1 MLGHMS
7 HEAKIHPAQTQI
19 LRELL
24 FVPSARF
31 ADLQKLTAL
40 GSDHVK
46 FHIARLV
53 EVGYVVKSS
62 QGDYS
67 LTTAGKEYA
76 NKLDTDRNLIE
87 RQPKS
92 AVILVLENEGK
103 LLVQERLKHPYYGFW
118 GFPGG
123 KIRWGETIME
133 AAARELEEETG
144 LSADLTFRGVY
155 HELTKSKETGEVLE
169 DKIFQIVFGKNPQG
183 ELAEQ
188 FDGGRNAWLTLEEI
202 KNKDKVYK
210 SFDTEYE
217 FGIGKEVFSEQVQ
230 IYDQGEF

>member
-53 EVGYVVKSS
+53 EVGYVVKGS

-92 AVILVLENEGK
+92 AVILVIEDDGK

-133 AAARELEEETG
+133 AAARELKEETG
-144 LSADLTFRGVY
+144 LSAELTYRGVY

-169 DKIFQIVFGKNPQG
+169 DKIFQIVFGKNPRG
-183 ELAEQ
+183 ELAEK
-188 FDGGRNAWLTLEEI
+188 FDGGRNAWLTLDEI
-202 KNKDKVYK
+202 KAKDKVYK

>member
-1 MLGHMS
+1 MS

-31 ADLQKLTAL
+31 ADLQKLTEL
-40 GSDHVK
+40 SSDHVK

-53 EVGYVVKSS
+53 EVGYIGKNTE
-62 QGDYS
+62 GDYS

-92 AVILVLENEGK
+92 AVILVLENDEK

-169 DKIFQIVFGKNPQG
+169 DKIFQIVFGKNPAG
-183 ELAEQ
+183 KLVEQ
-188 FDGGRNAWLTLEEI
+188 FDGGRNAWLTLDEI
-202 KNKDKVYK
+202 KAKDKIYK

>member
-92 AVILVLENEGK
+92 AVILVLEHDGK

-133 AAARELEEETG
+133 AAARELKEETG

-169 DKIFQIVFGKNPQG
+169 DKIFQIVFGKNPTG
-183 ELAEQ
+183 KLAEK
-188 FDGGRNAWLTLEEI
+188 FDGGRNAWLTLDEV
-202 KNKDKVYK
+202 KAKDKVYK

-217 FGIGKEVFSEQVQ
+217 FGIGKEIFSEQVQ

>member
-1 MLGHMS
+1 MS

-40 GSDHVK
+40 SSDHVK

-53 EVGYVVKSS
+53 EVGYVNKNSD
-62 QGDYS
+62 GLYA

-92 AVILVLENEGK
+92 AVILVLEHEGR

-144 LSADLTFRGVY
+144 LTAELTFRGVY

-169 DKIFQIVFGKNPQG
+169 DKIFQIVFGKHPQG
-183 ELAEQ
+183 ELIEQ
-188 FDGGRNAWLTLEEI
+188 FDGGRNAWLRLDEI
-202 KNKDKVYK
+202 KAKGKIYK
-210 SFDTEYE
+210 SFDVEYE

-230 IYDQGEF
+230 VYDEGEF

>member
-1 MLGHMS
+1 MS
-7 HEAKIHPAQTQI
+7 HEAKIHPIQTQI

-24 FVPSARF
+24 FMPSARF
-31 ADLQKLTAL
+31 ADLQKVTKLE
-40 GSDHVK
+40 SDYVK

-53 EVGYVVKSS
+53 EVGYVQKLDDKTYALSI
-62 QGDYS
+62 
-67 LTTAGKEYA
+67 AGKEYA

-92 AVILVLENEGK
+92 AVILVLEHEGK
-103 LLVQERLKHPYYGFW
+103 LLVQERLKHPYFGFW

-144 LSADLTFRGVY
+144 LSADLLYRGVY

-169 DKIFQIVFGKNPQG
+169 DKIFQIVFGTNPRG
-183 ELAEQ
+183 ELSAE
-188 FDGGRNAWLTLEEI
+188 FDGGRNAWLTLDEI
-202 KNKDKVYK
+202 RSKEKVYK
-210 SFDTEYE
+210 SFDTEYR
-217 FGIGKEVFSEQVQ
+217 FGIGKEVFSEQIQ